1 MEKKNRDPF
10 SFQSSARLLFSCNGI
25 PQNCGDRSE
34 GVYRRLIIL
43 RFNRTVPEDKRDP
56 NLLNKFRQEAD
67 GIFLFALEGLRRL
80 IKNRYRF
87 SVTQTN
93 LDELQRYREE
103 SDSVLAFVRDC
114 CELNALHAQFTK
126 DLYHDYANY
135 CYECGMK
142 PYALNK
148 FVHQLTTSFP
158 QLSRGVATSG
168 KARIIKGLKLK
179 Y

>member
-103 SDSVLAFVRDC
+103 SDSVLVFYQVS
-114 CELNALHAQFTK
+114 K
-126 DLYHDYANY
+126 
-135 CYECGMK
+135 
-142 PYALNK
+142 
-148 FVHQLTTSFP
+148 
-158 QLSRGVATSG
+158 
-168 KARIIKGLKLK
+168 
-179 Y
+179 

>member
-1 MEKKNRDPF
+1 VEKKNRDPF

-114 CELNALHAQFTK
+114 CELNAAYMKGSK
-126 DLYHDYANY
+126 DLYQEYASY
-135 CYECGMK
+135 CQECGMK
-142 PYALNK
+142 PYALRN
-148 FVHQLTTSFP
+148 FVHQIIASFP
-158 QLSRGVATSG
+158 QLSHGVDTSR
-168 KARIIKGLKLK
+168 KARVIKGIKLK
-179 Y
+179 